1 MQVCAVASVAE
12 PITTTTTTVSSSLAA
27 RQDHITKYFPSA
39 LSVDDFITRVEIAL
53 CGYGFTGRNSIAC
66 TNLCR
71 DEITAVLKDKIETSF
86 GGSFNT
92 NGLGGVLTCGV
103 TGIGAG
109 LSHSPICESSG
120 RERYVFFTFP
130 HIAID
135 SEGTVGNISRPG
147 RSGTSCACGALVK
160 CLSELKKEGVSNN
173 CKVPGVHD
181 PLDPEYTILKQRL
194 ARRIRY
200 EGLDIAT
207 MDLAQITAVAEH
219 MITDDLEY
227 LIEKAVDPKK
237 ADYAVVAGVQI
248 HNWSTDFDDASPNL
262 EWVAPSKLYVVVNGE
277 TTYLDISKIPSLTP
291 RQLQLLASASMGALP
306 ENPNVASSITAT
318 STVQEIPT
326 PYLAN
331 RLGATNV
338 TSGDASSASQ
348 TPDWSSKI
356 VLDQAPN
363 KLEGVPKMDTI
374 DVADMTAA
382 LGDSKAVHPSF
393 TDKGLEGLQALLS
406 QFAPKK

>member
-1 MQVCAVASVAE
+1 VATVEVANGVSADTAVVA
-12 PITTTTTTVSSSLAA
+12 TGLAA
-27 RQDHITKYFPSA
+27 RQDHITNFFPNA

-109 LSHSPICESSG
+109 LSHSPICETSG

-135 SEGTVGNISRPG
+135 SEGTVGSISRPG

-160 CLSELKKEGVSNN
+160 CLGELKAEGVGNN

-200 EGLDIAT
+200 ENLDVST
-207 MDLAQITAVAEH
+207 MDLAAITKVAER

-248 HNWSTDFDDASPNL
+248 HNWSTDFEDGNPNL
-262 EWVAPSKLYVVVNGE
+262 EWVAPSKLYAVVNGE

-291 RQLQLLASASMGALP
+291 RQLQLLAIHSMGSAA
-306 ENPNVASSITAT
+306 NPDTNNIASGVTAT
-318 STVQEIPT
+318 STVQEIPNQ
-326 PYLAN
+326 YMAN
-331 RLGATNV
+331 RLGAV
-338 TSGDASSASQ
+338 SVSSGPAPAQS
-348 TPDWSSKI
+348 TPNWSTQI
-356 VLDQAPN
+356 VLDNTPN
-363 KLEGVPKMDTI
+363 KLEGVPRMDSI

-382 LGDSKAVHPSF
+382 LGDGKAVHPSF

-406 QFAPKK
+406 QFAPGKK